1 MSDIDKRG
9 ARNNASDAQHI
20 QNIHDSAI
28 ALGAVPADP
37 KKKKNSDKNT
47 TALDLSGDLVS
58 IGKFDAT
65 PTAPIAVSHGL
76 AMGFAIVSKKDGQ
89 DYFDVQGDHIPEDAM
104 MAAAIDFMQNS
115 RVAKDMHQGEAQ
127 GSVVFAVPI
136 TADIRK
142 YLLENDM
149 TGLFIGM
156 MPSPD
161 ILAKFKSGEYT
172 GFSIGGSRLVDEEV
186 E

>member
-1 MSDIDKRG
+1 MSIEKSG
-9 ARNNASDAQHI
+9 ARNSAADQQKI
-20 QNIHDSAI
+20 QDIHDHAI
-28 ALGAVPADP
+28 ALGAVPHG
-37 KKKKNSDKNT
+37 KKTKDKNT
-47 TALDLSGDLVS
+47 AALDLSGDLVT

-65 PTAPIAVSHGL
+65 QTAAPVEISHGL
-76 AMGFAIVSKKDGQ
+76 AMGFAIVSKKDGE

-115 RVAKDMHQGEAQ
+115 RVAKDMHQGDAQ